1 MNRVLDDALERLRH
15 TEPEAAD
22 GAPNHGPMADRKCK
36 RPFGAAPPATPRPR
50 RVRRPQPGGAR
61 WSVVWTG
68 AAAGGEGRRGALGG
82 QPRDGRRRTA
92 GGGRNPIYLSCTLPH
107 LGLGIW
113 LNSAWILGL
122 LVPTRAVVSFGV
134 SPRKERYLPGKF
146 GEEYLRST
154 QEVRR
159 WIEPAGTA
167 GGATVRGDES
177 AALGWDE
184 ISNLMGE
191 GIASDV
197 NTAARRKPQKV

>member
-1 MNRVLDDALERLRH
+1 MDDYGAQTVLTLQETRPRRCTMKSAIDDALERLRH
-15 TEPEAAD
+15 TGPETAD
-22 GAPNHGPMADRKCK
+22 GAPNHGPMAERKCK

-50 RVRRPQPGGAR
+50 RVRRPQPGRAR

-92 GGGRNPIYLSCTLPH
+92 GGGRNPLYRSFTLPH

-113 LNSAWILGL
+113 LNSAWILEL

-134 SPRKERYLPGKF
+134 ITREERSLTGKF
-146 GEEYLRST
+146 GEAYVRYT

-159 WIEPAGTA
+159 WI
-167 GGATVRGDES
+167 
-177 AALGWDE
+177 
-184 ISNLMGE
+184 
-191 GIASDV
+191 
-197 NTAARRKPQKV
+197 